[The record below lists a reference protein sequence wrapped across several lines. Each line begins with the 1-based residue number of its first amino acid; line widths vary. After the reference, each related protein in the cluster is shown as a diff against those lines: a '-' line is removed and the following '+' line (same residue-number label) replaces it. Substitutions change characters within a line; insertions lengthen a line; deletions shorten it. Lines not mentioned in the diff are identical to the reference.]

1 MCGDEKKNVGREKTK
16 RSRRGIA
23 CVEDRAMQAGR
34 ACSLSVC
41 SKQEA
46 REAEADI
53 LRPGHLKII
62 IRCAGSV
69 VED

>member
-1 MCGDEKKNVGREKTK
+1 
-16 RSRRGIA
+16 
-23 CVEDRAMQAGR
+23 MQAGQ

-53 LRPGHLKII
+53 LRPGNGHLKII
-62 IRCAGSV
+62 IKCAGSV